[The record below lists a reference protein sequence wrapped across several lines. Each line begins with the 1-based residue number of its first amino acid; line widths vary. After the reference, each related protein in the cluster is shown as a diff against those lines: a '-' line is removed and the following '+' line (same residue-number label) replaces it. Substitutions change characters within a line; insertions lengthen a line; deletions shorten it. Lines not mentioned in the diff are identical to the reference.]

1 MSKLRD
7 PLFSPDFLSFGVKF
21 SYGFAVIEVLVSGLI
36 IICSDSEIRIWD
48 VVISALWVAW

>member
-1 MSKLRD
+1 MSQLRD

-36 IICSDSEIRIWD
+36 IICSDSEIGAWD
-48 VVISALWVAW
+48 LVILALRVAW